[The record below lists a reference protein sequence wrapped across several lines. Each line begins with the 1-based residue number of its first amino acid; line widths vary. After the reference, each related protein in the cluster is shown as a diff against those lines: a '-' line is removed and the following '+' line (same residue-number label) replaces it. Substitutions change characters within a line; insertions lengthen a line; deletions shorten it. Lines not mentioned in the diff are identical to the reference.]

1 MTDYHNV
8 VMKIAESITS
18 SDQLL
23 KFMTQF
29 GLSDDVQLQDRFMQL
44 RWSEI
49 SEMEVTDRPLS
60 PSTLLQGDENMD
72 GEITDQ
78 ELVEAEKNHNQ
89 YV

>member
-44 RWSEI
+44 KWR
-49 SEMEVTDRPLS
+49 
-60 PSTLLQGDENMD
+60 
-72 GEITDQ
+72 
-78 ELVEAEKNHNQ
+78 
-89 YV
+89 